1 MWTNFSFLFPNS
13 AVSHISFLK
22 GPVHKYHVMNNNL
35 LHHWQMKWNAMVM
48 SPVWQVAVMFIS
60 QFIISSVLAS
70 GWTWHLTVGASD
82 TSPKGT
88 SPWCVDDCQSLINS
102 AKSFINCC
110 WRVSGE
116 RSYISW
122 QNKTQCQVY
131 NHFAVKIQSVQWMN
145 WKQCFYDASY
155 LKKKKL
161 FQCESGRY
169 VTTTKEC
176 G

>member
-1 MWTNFSFLFPNS
+1 MRWLCHQFDK
-13 AVSHISFLK
+13 A
-22 GPVHKYHVMNNNL
+22 
-35 LHHWQMKWNAMVM
+35 
-48 SPVWQVAVMFIS
+48 AVMFIS

-155 LKKKKL
+155 PKKKNYFNVRVADMLQLPKNVVREGSSL
-161 FQCESGRY
+161 YWVAFLKSLNNKYRL
-169 VTTTKEC
+169 
-176 G
+176 